1 MPFQVEAVKLLEP
14 GLVRHEMVVL
24 QRHFRAKRD
33 YVLGR
38 LGEMGIE
45 LAVSFF
51 LCVEGGREG
60 GWLILVVGGWCSM
73 FRIRR
78 FM

>member
-38 LGEMGIE
+38 LGEMGIG

-51 LCVEGGREG
+51 LCVVCGGREG
-60 GWLILVVGGWCSM
+60 GRLADVGGGWGRC
-73 FRIRR
+73 
-78 FM
+78 